1 MLSLRIVCPLWG
13 NLFLVFSH
21 LKLKKTEN
29 HLLSASL
36 KTRAFLSLSTESNS
50 FDYKECGWF
59 SST

>member
-1 MLSLRIVCPLWG
+1 MSPLG
-13 NLFLVFSH
+13 QLIPGCFSS
-21 LKLKKTEN
+21 KTEKTEN